1 MKTTAMET
9 DYVVVG
15 CGIAGLRAAIELAA
29 AGRVVVLS
37 KAELT
42 ESATQYAQGGI
53 AAALSDEDEVGL
65 HLQDTLKAGDGLC
78 NEAAVKVMVEEGPRY
93 IQELIDWERR
103 STARARS
110 WLSLARAPT
119 AARGAPRPR
128 RLHRARDCAC
138 FRACPHAEANRNP
151 AVCVHHRRA
160 GGERPRGR
168 SEHPDERG
176 GRHAIRARRAAGERR
191 LGQVY
196 SETTNPSVA
205 TGDGVAIA
213 YRAGAAARHGVHPVP
228 PHGALSSG
236 APRFLL
242 SEALRGEGGCLRNV
256 DLERFMPHYHE
267 AGDLAPRDIVSRAI
281 VREKERTGA
290 DFVYLD
296 MTKLDAERVRTR
308 FPRIHQTCLE
318 YNLDITTDLIP
329 VRPAAHYSMGGVAT
343 DLEGRTMLAGLYAA
357 GEVACNGVHGANRL
371 ASNSLLDGRVFGAR
385 AGQAIVRECPPA
397 KAEGKSKAHNAVSSA
412 TAASEQVSDEVK
424 RRIDEIR
431 TEMWK
436 HAGIIRKAETM
447 RKALERLEHGAAS
460 LSSHPGRWEYEEQNM
475 RTVGEVIVRCALARE
490 ESRGG
495 HYRSDFAFERE
506 ELAGKHSRLVR
517 GGEVAFE

>member
-1 MKTTAMET
+1 M
-9 DYVVVG
+9 
-15 CGIAGLRAAIELAA
+15 LF
-29 AGRVVVLS
+29 
-37 KAELT
+37 
-42 ESATQYAQGGI
+42 
-53 AAALSDEDEVGL
+53 
-65 HLQDTLKAGDGLC
+65 
-78 NEAAVKVMVEEGPRY
+78 
-93 IQELIDWERR
+93 
-103 STARARS
+103 ARARTTKQIEI
-110 WLSLARAPT
+110 LPYVFTTDVLLEKGR
-119 AARGAPRPR
+119 
-128 RLHRARDCAC
+128 
-138 FRACPHAEANRNP
+138 
-151 AVCVHHRRA
+151 VA
-160 GGERPRGR
+160 GVNIL
-168 SEHPDERG
+168 DEGRG
-176 GRHAIRARRAAGERR
+176 GRDVIRARAVLLASGG

-196 SETTNPSVA
+196 SETTNPGVA

-213 YRAGAAARHGVHPVP
+213 YRAGAALRDMEFIQFHPT
-228 PHGALSSG
+228 ALYLPG

-296 MTKLDAERVRTR
+296 MTTLDAERVRTR

-343 DLEGRTMLAGLYAA
+343 DLEGRTTLPGLYAA

-371 ASNSLLDGRVFGAR
+371 ASNSLLDGLVFGAR
-385 AGQAIVRECPPA
+385 AGQAMARECPPGNV
-397 KAEGKSKAHNAVSSA
+397 EGKPKPHNDVSSA
-412 TAASEQVSDEVK
+412 TGASEQVSAEVK

-436 HAGIIRKAETM
+436 HAGIIRKAETL
-447 RKALERLEHGAAS
+447 RKGLERLERNAAS
-460 LSSHPGRWEYEEQNM
+460 LPSQPGRWEYEEQNM
-475 RTVGEVIVRCALARE
+475 RTVAEVIVRCALARE

-495 HYRSDFAFERE
+495 HYRSDFAFERD

-517 GGEVAFE
+517 GEGVKFE